1 MSVLVLALSSEV
13 IFSFLV
19 VRKEYIVVGVS
30 FKVSP
35 ESYVDAFYFILS
47 LICLSLGV
55 IYYIYEY

>member
-1 MSVLVLALSSEV
+1 MSILVLALSSEV

-19 VRKEYIVVGVS
+19 LRKEYIVVGVS

-35 ESYVDAFYFILS
+35 ESYVDTFDFILS